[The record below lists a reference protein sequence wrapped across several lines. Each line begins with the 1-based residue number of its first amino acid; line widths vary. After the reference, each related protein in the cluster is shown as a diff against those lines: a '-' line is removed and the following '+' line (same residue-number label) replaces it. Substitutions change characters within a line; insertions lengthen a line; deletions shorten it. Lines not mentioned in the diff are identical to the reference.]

1 MNKYF
6 VRYENDVDE
15 YGNSGASM
23 TATIPIDELSESVQ
37 DSLYEY
43 DLYLN
48 HKISSD
54 DYDAALAKFADIVI
68 HDDNVILYAFVAD
81 EEYLIDD
88 SDIVEDYIIDD
99 FYIDDFY
106 IDESEGY
113 LDHIDEDLQYIDLKS
128 DILKQAKAIGI
139 KPIQLVFPEL

>member
-1 MNKYF
+1 M
-6 VRYENDVDE
+6 YENDVDE

-48 HKISSD
+48 HQISSD
-54 DYDAALAKFADIVI
+54 DYDAALAKFANIVI

-81 EEYLIDD
+81 E
-88 SDIVEDYIIDD
+88 DYIIDD

-106 IDESEGY
+106 IDDSEGY

-128 DILKQAKAIGI
+128 DILKQAKVIGI
-139 KPIQLVFPEL
+139 KPSQLEFFNG